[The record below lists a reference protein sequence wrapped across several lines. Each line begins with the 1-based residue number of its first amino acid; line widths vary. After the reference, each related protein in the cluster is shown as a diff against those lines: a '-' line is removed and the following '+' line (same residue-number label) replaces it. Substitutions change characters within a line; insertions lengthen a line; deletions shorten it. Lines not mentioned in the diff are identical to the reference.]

1 MEPPGEKAAPQKQK
15 WAPLLH
21 DSLCSLQGAE
31 DRVARAQSRPR
42 SPGDSQVT
50 PLIWESKERAS
61 SACQRGLLRQS
72 GGPGNPG
79 RMWVPGADLLSPTPW
94 GHRHLLSAALRGFR
108 CLSPWETLPSAVR
121 GPAGDGMP
129 RRSLPV
135 AGGGEG
141 RGWWWIHCQQGRCP
155 RGPLHVP
162 LYWPLVSVSGPAYT
176 LGTRTPEVV

>member
-1 MEPPGEKAAPQKQK
+1 MQPTGGRG
-15 WAPLLH
+15 
-21 DSLCSLQGAE
+21 QGG
-31 DRVARAQSRPR
+31 QSPE
-42 SPGDSQVT
+42 SPSISWGFAVT